1 MIYWYLLYLLCI
13 LRIKS
18 LGFGSSLRG
27 LESCFFVCPFWTG
40 PSGGFQ
46 VVQQFCSC
54 RPKGS
59 QLDRKIGL
67 VRNYQA
73 EVGVFLGLESLR
85 NQGNVLT
92 CSGGMFHTFTY
103 VVSVFVCRSTTWF
116 RWGKTWNI
124 WLTAPNSGVP
134 LLIRLNWWYPL
145 IFIFF
150 ADGRSNFQASTD
162 AKANKQSMWGTH
174 SRLTGCTRFVVSC
187 DTVASGY
194 EWWQQKHNFRDL
206 PRL

>member
-1 MIYWYLLYLLCI
+1 MIYWYLWYLLCI

-18 LGFGSSLRG
+18 LGFGSSLIG
-27 LESCFFVCPFWTG
+27 KLFFACPFWTG
-40 PSGGFQ
+40 PSGEFQ

-59 QLDRKIGL
+59 QLDRVLDWWETPKPRLAFG
-67 VRNYQA
+67 
-73 EVGVFLGLESLR
+73 GLESLR

-103 VVSVFVCRSTTWF
+103 VVYVFVCRSTTWF

-145 IFIFF
+145 FFIFF
-150 ADGRSNFQASTD
+150 ADGWSNFQASTD

-174 SRLTGCTRFVVSC
+174 SRLTECTRFVVSC

>member
-1 MIYWYLLYLLCI
+1 MYCVFSGSNRWGLDHRWGVWKAVFLCVHFGLGPPVDFKLYSSFVAAA
-13 LRIKS
+13 LRARS
-18 LGFGSSLRG
+18 LT
-27 LESCFFVCPFWTG
+27 E
-40 PSGGFQ
+40 
-46 VVQQFCSC
+46 
-54 RPKGS
+54 K
-59 QLDRKIGL
+59 LDWWETTKPRL
-67 VRNYQA
+67 A
-73 EVGVFLGLESLR
+73 FFLGLESLR